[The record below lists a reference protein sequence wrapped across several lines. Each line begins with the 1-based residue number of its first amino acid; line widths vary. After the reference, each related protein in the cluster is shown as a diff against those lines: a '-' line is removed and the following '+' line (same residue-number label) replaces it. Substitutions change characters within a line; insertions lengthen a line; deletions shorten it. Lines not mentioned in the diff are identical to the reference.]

1 MARPSHTLPLLLAAL
16 VCVAFAIEAALQLAF
31 DAISADGIFKAANY
45 SAIAAVG
52 AGCLVW
58 PKRLKEGEEEEE
70 EENGTLRTGLIHASS
85 SMPPP
90 LAPKLHYL
98 THLKTFLTFTVVT

>member
-1 MARPSHTLPLLLAAL
+1 MARPSHTLPAL

-31 DAISADGIFKAANY
+31 DAISADGIFKAANF

-52 AGCLVW
+52 AACLVW
-58 PKRLKEGEEEEE
+58 PKRLKEEEEE

-85 SMPPP
+85 STPPP
-90 LAPKLHYL
+90 LEPKLHYL

>member
-1 MARPSHTLPLLLAAL
+1 MARPSHTLPAL

-31 DAISADGIFKAANY
+31 DAISADGIFKAANF

-52 AGCLVW
+52 AACLVW
-58 PKRLKEGEEEEE
+58 PKRLKEEEEEE

-85 SMPPP
+85 STPPP